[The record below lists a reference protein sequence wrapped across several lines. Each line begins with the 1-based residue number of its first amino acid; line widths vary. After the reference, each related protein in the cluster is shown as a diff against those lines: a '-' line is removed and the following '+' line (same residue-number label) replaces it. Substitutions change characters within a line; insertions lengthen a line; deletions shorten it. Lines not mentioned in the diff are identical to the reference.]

1 MNRREWTLAAATL
14 GALPSLAW
22 AQAAG
27 EPRQGRDYNTLAKR
41 VATEVP
47 AGKIEVIEFFWYS
60 CPHCYAFEP
69 TMEAWIKAAS
79 PDVVV
84 KRVPVAF
91 RADFQPQQKLYYALE
106 SLNKVNELQIKVFN
120 AIHRERQPLTT
131 DDAIIAWAVK
141 QGLDRAR
148 FTEAYQSFSVAT
160 KLRRAVQLQDEYK
173 VEGVPSLGIAGRF
186 YTDGTLAGSMERAL
200 QVTDY
205 LVDRVRKK
213 L

>member
-1 MNRREWTLAAATL
+1 MNRREWTLAAVTL